1 MATRAQKN
9 EATKL
14 RNLKAKA
21 RMIGCV
27 VKAKS
32 GRGKSINTGYYKKIS
47 KGVYQYLLKKA

>member
-9 EATKL
+9 KTTKL
-14 RNLKAKA
+14 RSLKAKA

-32 GRGKSINTGYYKKIS
+32 GRGKSVNTRYYKKIS
-47 KGVYQYLLKKA
+47 KGVHQYRLKKA